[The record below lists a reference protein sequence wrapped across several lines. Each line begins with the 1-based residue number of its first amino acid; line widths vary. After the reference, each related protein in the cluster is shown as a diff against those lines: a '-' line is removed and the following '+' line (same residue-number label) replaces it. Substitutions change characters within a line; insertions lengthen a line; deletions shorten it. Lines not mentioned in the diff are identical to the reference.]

1 VQSFFIDILIIIT
14 FFVVIP
20 SGLLFKMAAALI
32 LTASEIFAIL
42 AFRDPMSLA
51 LTNTVFFTYLM
62 GNAAGFFISVNI
74 YRQRRDEFRVLE
86 EEIGLHAEIA
96 RMAETDELTGLYN
109 RRKFL
114 ELAEKEVIKCRRY
127 DRPFSFMMLDL
138 DHFKKVNDTYGHQAG
153 DKVLMHFADLVK
165 NQLRNVDILGR
176 LGGEEFG
183 IVLVETHL
191 DDARTVAERIRQ
203 TLGTEGIH
211 IDGGNSINVTVSIGL
226 PEVSNAD
233 CMLDHVISQADTA
246 LYRVKKEGRDNVEVF
261 LS

>member
-1 VQSFFIDILIIIT
+1 MHFLKDDVKQATWGILFLVVPLVFFIYNDYLFYQFTSTFYNLMLIRSFFLFASIGAVIALHKIESPTIYDWIVFLWAMAGTLALVLIQANRPSEFVQSFFIDILIIIT

-32 LTASEIFAIL
+32 LSASEIFAIL

-138 DHFKKVNDTYGHQAG
+138 DHFKKVNDTYGH
-153 DKVLMHFADLVK
+153 
-165 NQLRNVDILGR
+165 
-176 LGGEEFG
+176 
-183 IVLVETHL
+183 
-191 DDARTVAERIRQ
+191 
-203 TLGTEGIH
+203 
-211 IDGGNSINVTVSIGL
+211 
-226 PEVSNAD
+226 
-233 CMLDHVISQADTA
+233 
-246 LYRVKKEGRDNVEVF
+246 
-261 LS
+261 